1 MKNSTKL
8 SFLAGRNAFSKIMD
22 SGLAAGDIRVIAG
35 AAGGPKWLVLNA
47 LDRALFSC
55 WMKDCQNTVF
65 LIGSSIGSW
74 RFAAAACRDHEAA
87 INRFESSYIRQS
99 YRENPPPRDI
109 DRELEGVLD
118 SLMGPDGPEQI
129 LSHPFYR
136 LNIMTVRCRGITG
149 TDDKKILLPALAAA
163 ALANGVSRR
172 ALGLFF
178 ERALFYDPRD
188 VPPFFRMRG
197 FPVKRIPLDAQ
208 NIKPA
213 LLASGSIPMLMSAI
227 RDIPGAPS
235 GAYRDG
241 GIIDYHMNIPFSE
254 NSRGDKGIVL
264 FPHYCEQVVPGWLD
278 KKVPWRKPDLL
289 AMENVLMVA
298 PGRKFIKSL
307 PFGKIPDR
315 KDFYEF
321 AGRDAQRMDYWRKV
335 VEKSKEL
342 AEDFMEA
349 VETGRIRQ
357 RLRPI
362 ENPGASSGKRG
373 LK

>member
-1 MKNSTKL
+1 MTTLPKL
-8 SFLAGRNAFSKIMD
+8 SFWAGKTAFEKIMD
-22 SGLAAGDIRVIAG
+22 SGLGPGDIKVIAG

-47 LDRALFSC
+47 LDRAVFSG
-55 WMKDCQNTVF
+55 WIKHRQDPVF
-65 LIGSSIGSW
+65 LIGSSIASW
-74 RFAAAACRDHEAA
+74 RFAAAACGDHESA

-99 YRENPPPRDI
+99 YRKNPPRSDI
-109 DRELEGVLD
+109 DHELEGVLD
-118 SLMGPDGPEQI
+118 SLMGPDGPQQI

-136 LNIMTVRCRGITG
+136 LSIMTVRCRGLTG
-149 TDDKKILLPALAAA
+149 TDDKKRLLPALAAA

-178 ERALFYDPRD
+178 ERALFYDSRD
-188 VPPFFRMRG
+188 VPPFLGMRG
-197 FPVKRIPLDAQ
+197 FPVRRIPLDAE

-254 NSRGDKGIVL
+254 NSRGHKGIVL

-278 KKVPWRKPDLL
+278 KQVPWRKPDFRT
-289 AMENVLMVA
+289 MENVLMPA
-298 PGRKFIKSL
+298 PAREFVNSL
-307 PFGKIPDR
+307 PFAKIPDR
-315 KDFYEF
+315 KDFYLF
-321 AGRDAQRMDYWRKV
+321 AGKDAERMDYWRKV
-335 VEKSKEL
+335 VERSREL

-349 VETGRIRQ
+349 VESGRIRK

-362 ENPGASSGKRG
+362 ENAGTRPEKRG
-373 LK
+373 VK